1 MYSIKKRK
9 EEVKAYGGAVVR
21 GTTAMIYALR
31 RVMNDIFL
39 RNKKYALRAHDG

>member
-9 EEVKAYGGAVVR
+9 EEVKAYGGAVVP

-31 RVMNDIFL
+31 RVKSEMSL
-39 RNKKYALRAHDG
+39 RDVKYALRARFD